1 MRIVRELGL
10 EDSVDTLG
18 RWMSHR
24 IAELMELAEQSD
36 MEEEKEAAKREC
48 TELILRVW
56 KRRRFWP
63 CGQPVS
69 NLSTF
74 LNAVAPEPYSSHRE
88 SGVPPEPSWIN
99 ALPRFRN
106 LLEREDQIVLDAA
119 IADLNLDQDREW
131 LKDHPDDL
139 SEDERRTITWLIN
152 QQERLQSNY
161 YKLDNQDAPN
171 FASLSPQERL
181 HIALAALDKINSER
195 QKIIAAIK
203 EAITTQPPA

>member
-1 MRIVRELGL
+1 L

-24 IAELMELAEQSD
+24 VAELMERAEQAD

-56 KRRRFWP
+56 ERREFWP
-63 CGQPVS
+63 CGQPVG

-74 LNAVAPEPYSSHRE
+74 LNAVAPEPYSSQRE
-88 SGVPPEPSWIN
+88 NGGPPEPSWIK

-106 LLEREDQIVLDAA
+106 LQEREDQIVVDAA

-131 LKDHPDDL
+131 LKEHPDAL
-139 SEDERRTITWLIN
+139 SEEERRTITWLIN

-161 YKLDNQDAPN
+161 YKLDNQNVPN
-171 FASLSPQERL
+171 FAALPPEERSQL
-181 HIALAALDKINSER
+181 ALATLDKINSER
-195 QKIIAAIK
+195 QKILAAIK
-203 EAITTQPPA
+203 ETIDTQYST